1 MPELVPL
8 EGRFVHLLPLS
19 LDHTAELVD
28 AALDD
33 RGSFTFTPVPWDEA
47 SMVSYLERALAERE
61 AGHHLPYATWSV
73 ESRRIV
79 GTTRFYDLTSWDWSS
94 IASGAEDGWP
104 TRRYDLASIG
114 YTWLHPSA
122 QRTRVNTEAKLLM
135 MTEAFD
141 EWNVVAM
148 HMQTDARN
156 ARSRAAISRLGFTL
170 DGVIRADKAGADGT
184 VRDSAVFSMTAAE
197 WPGHRARLVDRLAP
211 GAG

>member
-1 MPELVPL
+1 MPEPVPL
-8 EGRFVHLLPLS
+8 EGRFVRLLPLR
-19 LDHTAELVD
+19 LDHAADLLDV
-28 AALDD
+28 ALDD
-33 RGSFTFTPVPWDEA
+33 RGSFTLTPVPWDET

-94 IASGAEDGWP
+94 IPAGPEGGRPS
-104 TRRYDLASIG
+104 RRYDLASIG

-122 QRTRVNTEAKLLM
+122 QRTRINTEAKLLM
-135 MTEAFD
+135 MAEAFD
-141 EWNVVAM
+141 RWNVVAL

-170 DGVIRADKAGADGT
+170 DGVLRADKAGADGT
-184 VRDSAVFSMTAAE
+184 VRDSAAFSMTAAE
-197 WPGHRARLVDRLAP
+197 WPVHRARLTDRL
-211 GAG
+211 GD

>member
-1 MPELVPL
+1 MPELDPL

-19 LDHTAELVD
+19 LDHA
-28 AALDD
+28 AALLDVAVDD
-33 RGSFTFTPVPWDEA
+33 RGSFTHTPVPWDET

-73 ESRRIV
+73 EGRRIV

-94 IASGAEDGWP
+94 IPTGPEDGRP
-104 TRRYDLASIG
+104 SRRYDLASIG

-122 QRTRVNTEAKLLM
+122 QRTRINTEAKLLM

-141 EWNVVAM
+141 QWNVVAM

-197 WPGHRARLVDRLAP
+197 WPARRARLADRL
-211 GAG
+211 GG

>member
-19 LDHTAELVD
+19 LDHVD
-28 AALDD
+28 DLLDVALDD
-33 RGSFTFTPVPWDEA
+33 RSAFTLTPVPWDET
-47 SMVSYLERALAERE
+47 SMVAYLERALAERE
-61 AGHHLPYATWSV
+61 ADHHLPYATWSV
-73 ESRRIV
+73 EGRRIV

-94 IASGAEDGWP
+94 MSAGPEAGRP
-104 TRRYDLASIG
+104 ARRYDLASIG

-122 QRTRVNTEAKLLM
+122 QRTRINTEAKLLM

-141 EWNVVAM
+141 RWNVVAL

-170 DGVIRADKAGADGT
+170 DGVIRADKAGADGR

-197 WPGHRARLVDRLAP
+197 WPAHQARLTDRLA
-211 GAG
+211 G

>member
-19 LDHTAELVD
+19 LDHAADLLAV
-28 AALDD
+28 ALDD
-33 RGSFTFTPVPWDEA
+33 RGSFTLTPVPWDET
-47 SMVSYLERALAERE
+47 SMVEYLERALAERE
-61 AGHHLPYATWSV
+61 ADHHLPYATWSV

-94 IASGAEDGWP
+94 MSAGPEAGRP
-104 TRRYDLASIG
+104 ARRYDLASIG

-122 QRTRVNTEAKLLM
+122 QRTRINTEAKLLM

-141 EWNVVAM
+141 RWNVVAM

-170 DGVIRADKAGADGT
+170 DGVIRADKAGADGG

-197 WPGHRARLVDRLAP
+197 WPAHRARLTDRLA
-211 GAG
+211 G